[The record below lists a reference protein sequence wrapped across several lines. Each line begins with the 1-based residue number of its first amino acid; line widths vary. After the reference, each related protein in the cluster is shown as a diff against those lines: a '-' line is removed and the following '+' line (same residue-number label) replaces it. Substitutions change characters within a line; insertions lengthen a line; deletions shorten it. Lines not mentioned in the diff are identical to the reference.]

1 MFLGEIIKYLN
12 KFGLIH
18 IFAILVPMEHTSL
31 YRKYRPETF
40 DEVLGQDH
48 VVTALR
54 GALKNKSVAHAYLF
68 AGTRGTGKTSVA
80 RIFARELGCSKNDIY
95 EIDAASN
102 RGIDDIRALRDAVMT
117 RPLESPYKV
126 YIIDEV
132 HMLTKD
138 AFNALLKT
146 LEEPPAHV
154 IFILATTE
162 IHKVLET
169 IISRC
174 QVFTFNT
181 PGQVVL
187 SDMLKSVAKEEGRTL
202 SDDAS
207 EIIALLSDGSFR
219 DAQGI
224 LQKVFSAVAD
234 KKITR
239 EIIEPVLGVPQNELV
254 EQYVR
259 ACAEKKEDELLSVVQ
274 DLKKHSYNTGTFLL
288 LVIRKIRMILFMRY
302 SVGARAEIK
311 KEVSDAEYAF
321 LESLIGKEGKV
332 FDSEFLAM
340 LLETLTQTRF
350 ASVSHLP
357 LEIMS
362 FKILEK

>member
-1 MFLGEIIKYLN
+1 
-12 KFGLIH
+12 
-18 IFAILVPMEHTSL
+18 MEHTAL
-31 YRKYRPETF
+31 YRKYRSQTF

-48 VVTALR
+48 VVATLR
-54 GALKNKSVAHAYLF
+54 GALENKSVAHAYLF

-102 RGIDDIRALRDAVMT
+102 RGIDDIRALRDAVLT

-146 LEEPPAHV
+146 LEEPPTHV

-162 IHKVLET
+162 IHKVLDT

-181 PGQVVL
+181 PGQVML
-187 SDMLKSVAKEEGRTL
+187 SGMLTSVAKKEGRTL
-202 SDDAS
+202 SEDAA
-207 EIIALLSDGSFR
+207 EIIALLADGSFR
-219 DAQGI
+219 DALGI
-224 LQKVFSAVAD
+224 LQKVFSAITD

-239 EIIEPVLGVPQNELV
+239 DSIEPVLGVPQDELV
-254 EQYVR
+254 ERYVQ
-259 ACAEKKEDELLSVVQ
+259 ACAEKNEKDLLHVVQ
-274 DLKKHSYNTGTFLL
+274 DIKKHSYTTGTFLL
-288 LVIRKIRMILFMRY
+288 LVIRKVRLILFMRY
-302 SVGARAEIK
+302 SASARAEIK
-311 KEVSDAEYAF
+311 KEVSEHEYQF
-321 LESLIGKEGKV
+321 LESLVGKEGKV
-332 FDSEFLAM
+332 FGSEFLAM
-340 LLETLTQTRF
+340 LLETLTQTKF
-350 ASVSHLP
+350 ASVSYLP

-362 FKILEK
+362 FKILEKN